1 MRKRTWRTISSTS
14 NAKDPAM
21 LTEKE
26 AWEKA
31 LKNKGLVRRVLEKR
45 CAFLKRRDRA
55 EVMSDRDHFQN
66 GMVGLFIAALRFRED
81 KRCKFSTYAEFWI
94 YKLISR
100 AHCNEGFKTVRVS
113 VGAYERLN
121 KLAKKHKENLPIVM
135 DEQSDQIRDAFRAV
149 GGYMEIDA
157 PVDDGEPKIEMVQN
171 NHVALKNFSAQENK
185 ELISDA
191 FVFLKETERTVISL
205 RFGFDGRGERTTE
218 QIARIVG
225 LSRGMTRRIEKTAMM
240 KLRQILALGKIKK
253 EEVITE
259 A

>member
-1 MRKRTWRTISSTS
+1 
-14 NAKDPAM
+14 M

-55 EVMSDRDHFQN
+55 EVMTERDHFQN

-100 AHCNEGFKTVRVS
+100 AHCNEGFKTVRVA

-121 KLAKKHKENLPIVM
+121 KLAKKHKENLPIVI
-135 DEQSDQIRDAFRAV
+135 DEQSDQVRDAFRAV
-149 GGYMEIDA
+149 GGYTEIDA
-157 PVDDGEPKIEMVQN
+157 PTEDGDPHLEMRQS
-171 NHVALKNFSAQENK
+171 NHVAVKNLSADENR
-185 ELISDA
+185 ELIAKA
-191 FVFLKETERTVISL
+191 FAFLKETERTVISL
-205 RFGFDGRGERTTE
+205 RFGFDGTAERTTD
-218 QIARIVG
+218 QISRIVG

-240 KLRQILALGKIKK
+240 KMRQAMNQYKGELGETK
-253 EEVITE
+253 
-259 A
+259 